1 MSTSAGIGLLLA
13 ASLLTTTLSTTTTL
27 AQSSGQTIKE
37 RVDTSAAKQSGTSGA
52 QGISGAQKD
61 AAKPA
66 GPVTMDTYP
75 RTKADRLADEQD
87 KILDRKIKGICRG
100 C

>member
-1 MSTSAGIGLLLA
+1 MSTSVGIGLLLA
-13 ASLLTTTLSTTTTL
+13 ASLLTTTLSTTPTL

-37 RVDTSAAKQSGTSGA
+37 RVDTSAAKQQNGSSGA
-52 QGISGAQKD
+52 AKD

>member
-13 ASLLTTTLSTTTTL
+13 ASLLTTTLSTTPTL

-37 RVDTSAAKQSGTSGA
+37 RVDTSAAKQQNGSSGA
-52 QGISGAQKD
+52 TKD

>member
-13 ASLLTTTLSTTTTL
+13 ASLLATTLSTSATL

-37 RVDTSAAKQSGTSGA
+37 RADTSAAKPSST
-52 QGISGAQKD
+52 SGAQKD

-87 KILDRKIKGICRG
+87 KILDRKIKGICKG